1 MELTERKNIGGVAKI
16 RDMKTRP
23 LRRPIGL
30 RFTREIHRLAPP
42 VRQAVKSKL
51 LVIALA
57 EQLECEV

>member
-1 MELTERKNIGGVAKI
+1 
-16 RDMKTRP
+16 MKTRP